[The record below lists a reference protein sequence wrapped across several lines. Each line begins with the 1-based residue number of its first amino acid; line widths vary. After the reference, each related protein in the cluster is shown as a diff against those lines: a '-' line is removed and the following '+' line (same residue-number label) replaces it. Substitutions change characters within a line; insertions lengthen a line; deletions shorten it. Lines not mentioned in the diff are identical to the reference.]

1 MAKGRSMTDT
11 DHSLA
16 LRAAWLHYVGGMRQ
30 AEVAKRLDVPSVK
43 AHRLIQKAV
52 SEGAVKVSIEG
63 DIVECIEL
71 EAALC
76 RRYELQTCEVAP
88 ALDEDGIP
96 LRALGAAGAS
106 WLRRCLEKA
115 DNLTIGLSHGRTL
128 TAAVQSMPHM
138 TLPDQRFVSLLG
150 GLTRNFAA
158 NPHDVMHLLA
168 EKTDAQAYVM
178 PVPFYANSAEDRDV
192 LLNQRGISDILKMAN
207 AAQIKL
213 VGIGSVSCDAQL
225 VVSGLISS
233 DEIAAI
239 SEEGGR
245 GEVLGHFFDENGNI
259 VDTPL
264 TKRTIAAS
272 LGDRRDRG
280 DRIIALAGGP
290 HKVDAIRAVLN
301 SDALSGLITDERTA
315 RDLLAD

>member
-1 MAKGRSMTDT
+1 MAKGRMSADS

-16 LRAAWLHYVGGMRQ
+16 LRAAWLHYVGGLRQ

-76 RRYELQTCEVAP
+76 RRYGLQTCEVAP
-88 ALDEDGIP
+88 SLEEDGMP

-115 DNLTIGLSHGRTL
+115 EDRTIGLSHGRTL
-128 TAAVQSMPHM
+128 TAAVQSMPRM
-138 TLPDQRFVSLLG
+138 SLPGQRFVSLLG

-168 EKTDAQAYVM
+168 EKTGAQAYVM

-192 LLNQRGISDILKMAN
+192 LLAQRGIADVLQMAE
-207 AAQIKL
+207 AAPLKL
-213 VGIGSVSCDAQL
+213 VGIGSVSFDAQL
-225 VVSGLISS
+225 VVSGLIKSG
-233 DEIAAI
+233 EIAAI

-245 GEVLGHFFDENGNI
+245 GEILGHFFNENGEM
-259 VDTPL
+259 VETPL
-264 TKRTIAAS
+264 TRRTIAAS
-272 LGDRRDRG
+272 LGQSRDRG

-290 HKVDAIRAVLN
+290 HKVAAIRAVLN
-301 SDALSGLITDERTA
+301 SGTLSGLITDERTA
-315 RDLLAD
+315 QDLLAG